1 MAAGMMRDRRHG
13 PLMVMVMVA
22 SDAGGDK
29 GHGPLMVMVAGD
41 AGGEERHGPL
51 MELQLG
57 KVGAGSSTNG

>member
-1 MAAGMMRDRRHG
+1 MAAVMMRHRRHG
-13 PLMVMVMVA
+13 PLMVMVTG
-22 SDAGGDK
+22 DAGGDK
-29 GHGPLMVMVAGD
+29 GHGPLMVMVMVAGD

>member
-1 MAAGMMRDRRHG
+1 MAAVMMRHRRHG
-13 PLMVMVMVA
+13 PLMV
-22 SDAGGDK
+22 
-29 GHGPLMVMVAGD
+29 MVMVAGD

>member
-1 MAAGMMRDRRHG
+1 
-13 PLMVMVMVA
+13 MV
-22 SDAGGDK
+22 
-29 GHGPLMVMVAGD
+29 MVMVAGD

>member
-1 MAAGMMRDRRHG
+1 MATVMMRDRR
-13 PLMVMVMVA
+13 
-22 SDAGGDK
+22 
-29 GHGPLMVMVAGD
+29 HGPLMVMVAGD